1 MIQTNFNDFFYKIMN
16 DLYQSV
22 YVSLGGSLDDEAMS
36 WAERG
41 TMMAQTGIKIL
52 ILLAIVGVIYWFLI
66 YVLKHSQ
73 GSLRL
78 SQRQMVI
85 IRSVMRSFWLLAN
98 LVAVMSQIG
107 IAPDTIK
114 ATIKATVWSG
124 FYYVLWA
131 NSGQMIAKVLH
142 HYDINASIEQLLKNM
157 LMVIILVLA
166 TATVLAQF
174 GFDIVSLVAGLG
186 IVGLVVGFAAQST
199 LANLIAGITILVEQ
213 FVQVGDWIRIGNKEG
228 RVVKISLR
236 ATQIL
241 DRDNIII
248 IIPNATMSSSE
259 VTNLTAKKMIR
270 FDIKTRIALTADMEK
285 AREVILQTLAKDEV
299 VLKHPNAMATVSEI
313 GEYAVQIIVRFWV
326 APMSVARI
334 PIIKEQMNEKI
345 KKALDDAGV
354 EVPYPYMTV
363 RLPDQKIVISEPSSA
378 VKDSP

>member
-1 MIQTNFNDFFYKIMN
+1 MNIAQFFKTILN

-22 YVSLGGSLDDEAMS
+22 YVSLGGSLDD
-36 WAERG
+36 G
-41 TMMAQTGIKIL
+41 TMDWANWGTMVAQTGIKIL
-52 ILLAIVGVIYWFLI
+52 ILLAIVGVVYWLLV
-66 YVLKHSQ
+66 YVLKRSE

-78 SQRQMVI
+78 SQRQMLIV
-85 IRSVMRSFWLLAN
+85 RSVMRSFWLLASA
-98 LVAVMSQIG
+98 VAVMSQIG
-107 IAPDTIK
+107 IAPTTIK
-114 ATIKATVWSG
+114 AVVKASAWSG

-131 NSGQMIAKVLH
+131 NSGQMVAKVLRY
-142 HYDINASIEQLLKNM
+142 YDINASIEQLLKNIV
-157 LMVIILVLA
+157 MVVILVLA

-270 FDIKTRIALTADMEK
+270 FDIKTKIALTANV
-285 AREVILQTLAKDEV
+285 ALVREVILKKLNKDEV
-299 VLKHPNAMATVSEI
+299 VLKQPAPMITVSEI
-313 GEYAVQIIVRFWV
+313 GEFAVFLVVRFWV
-326 APMSVARI
+326 SPASVARI
-334 PIIKEQMNEKI
+334 PIIKEQLSEKI
-345 KKALDDAGV
+345 KLALDEAGI
-354 EVPYPYMTV
+354 EIPYPYMNVRWQTSTPTELTTQSKTV
-363 RLPDQKIVISEPSSA
+363 L
-378 VKDSP
+378 